1 MNPFIQAII
10 YGCTLAIDATTVSIT
25 NGLAYQ
31 GISKKRMIFSATIF
45 GIMQGLMPL
54 LGYYLFS
61 LTKEN
66 TTLDHFVQS
75 IDHWIAFSLL
85 LFLGVKMII
94 DAIKE
99 NKANNKNEEIEKI
112 DDDLPFGK
120 MLVQGVAT
128 SIDAFAVG
136 ILLYTNRFDEMYQNV
151 SIWVLVSII
160 AIITFILSLLGFIFG
175 KKIGTLF
182 QKVAPFVGGIVIIGI
197 GISILIEH
205 L

>member
-66 TTLDHFVQS
+66 ATLDHFVQS